1 MRAHSQ
7 TINHRTQV
15 GVGMDVGGLDWFKR
29 VCQWFRSFT
38 PRSREIGPVSRYG
51 TWDATREQFQPLKVE
66 AAMDIEAARNGAS
79 WASKVYTASV

>member
-1 MRAHSQ
+1 
-7 TINHRTQV
+7 
-15 GVGMDVGGLDWFKR
+15 MDVGGLDWFQR

-51 TWDATREQFQPLKVE
+51 TWDATREQFQPLKAE

>member
-15 GVGMDVGGLDWFKR
+15 GVGMDVGGLDWFQR
-29 VCQWFRSFT
+29 VCQWLRSFT
-38 PRSREIGPVSRYG
+38 PRSREIGAVSRYG
-51 TWDATREQFQPLKVE
+51 TWDATREQFQPLKAE